1 MTSDILS
8 NNPPMERRSPALT
21 ANDRALGLRRQVVT
35 TSWGRVIVRA
45 SAATGGTATI
55 LLHGAAGSWTTWTPL
70 LLAAERSGNPL
81 TNVVAI
87 DLPGWGESR
96 APASGLDA
104 ARLSR
109 VVCEVAGA
117 LGYRRWIVVGHSL
130 GGFVALDLAA
140 CAPSHAAGV
149 LLISPSGPAVI
160 DAIRHTVRGWVT
172 LPGFAGMLLIMHLL
186 ARLGA
191 VGAHLVRA
199 LNSAGILRVLSAPLF
214 AEPAHVH
221 HSVIDAFSEELRPRA
236 FIDAARAAAAYDVST
251 WRAITC
257 PVLAVRGGRD
267 LFVRDSDCTEFAKL
281 IPDFTQVTVH
291 TAGHFAAIEQPD
303 AVLDTIRLLAQLDK
317 RPSTAETVPGG
328 VDKRWDVNS

>member
-1 MTSDILS
+1 MNSDILAR
-8 NNPPMERRSPALT
+8 NPLIERRSPALT
-21 ANDRALGLRRQVVT
+21 ANERALGLRRQMVT
-35 TSWGRVIVRA
+35 TSLGRVIVRA
-45 SAATGGTATI
+45 GAVTGSTATI

-70 LLAAERSGNPL
+70 LVAAARSGNPL

-109 VVCEVAGA
+109 VVCEVARA

-130 GGFVALDLAA
+130 GGFVALDVAGR
-140 CAPSHAAGV
+140 APGNAEGV

-160 DAIRHTVRGWVT
+160 DAIRHPARGWVT
-172 LPGFAGMLLIMHLL
+172 LPAFAGMLLIMHLL

-191 VGAHLVRA
+191 VGARLVRT
-199 LNSAGILRVLSAPLF
+199 LKRAGILRVLSAPLF

-221 HSVIDAFSEELRPRA
+221 HSVTDAFSEELRPRA
-236 FIDAARAAAAYDVST
+236 FLDAARAAAAYDVST
-251 WRAITC
+251 WHAITC

-267 LFVRDSDCTEFAKL
+267 LFVSHSDAIEFAKL
-281 IPDFTQVTVH
+281 IPDFTQVTLH

-303 AVLDTIRLLAQLDK
+303 AILDILRTLRTSQPEIAH
-317 RPSTAETVPGG
+317 PS
-328 VDKRWDVNS
+328 DHSR